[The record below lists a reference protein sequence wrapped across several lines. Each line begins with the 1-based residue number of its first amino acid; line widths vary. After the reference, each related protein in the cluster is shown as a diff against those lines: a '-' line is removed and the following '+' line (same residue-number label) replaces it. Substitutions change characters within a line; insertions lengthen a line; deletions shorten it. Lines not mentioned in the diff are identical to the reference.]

1 MEITKDPRKKTYSWP
16 TRVFLCIL
24 GVSHGDTDAV
34 HGADAWPPHSH
45 AEGFPSPQL
54 REGSV
59 GAKCGKHPHGKT
71 QSSIQTLKKQSP
83 VGFPYFSLP
92 FWGFSRLKT
101 TSILKSGWWLNNPSE
116 KYAPQ
121 TGSSWQVGVKIQR
134 IFETTT

>member
-1 MEITKDPRKKTYSWP
+1 MEITKDPRKKNYSWP
-16 TRVFLCIL
+16 TRVFLCIFQ
-24 GVSHGDTDAV
+24 VSHGDTDAV

-54 REGSV
+54 REEKGLSEV
-59 GAKCGKHPHGKT
+59 FT
-71 QSSIQTLKKQSP
+71 ESSWENSIKYTN
-83 VGFPYFSLP
+83 PYVSLP